1 MLSEDFSDQKV
12 LWFRLTNC
20 HGFNRASHFEEK
32 DGSFMDKYRVGV
44 GK

>member
-12 LWFRLTNC
+12 HCFRLTNC

-32 DGSFMDKYRVGV
+32 DGSLMDKYGV
-44 GK
+44 PIGK